1 MNIRSIN
8 AGFNIKH
15 DKNDKIVHEASNL
28 ILKLKKA
35 FKKSHPKVRTTRFC
49 SQPLINVKNLKP
61 REVNKLTIS
70 MDRLCQKE
78 NINWF
83 CFPLGEVKDEKDYQ
97 FIKTLPAIMS
107 NSKIS
112 FSNVIVS
119 HANKLNFSAINE
131 CAKQVKKISR
141 TDMSGFDNFRFCIS
155 SNVKPNGAFFPYSWH
170 KGEDGF
176 SLGLETI
183 DLILRNISRNKDLS
197 ETRRRI
203 INSLSG
209 EFVSI
214 DRIAR
219 EIERETGYKYYGL
232 DLSLA
237 PYPTEDHSIGK
248 AIQRL
253 GLDRFGANGTLFLTA
268 YLTNV
273 LKHLEEKLSVRT
285 IGFTGVM
292 YPVLEDRFLT
302 SSNDMNI
309 LNMESLLLY
318 SSVCGCG
325 PDMIPLPGD
334 ISEKE
339 ISSIILDMSSLAL
352 MLNKPLI
359 ARLVPIP
366 NKKSGELTNFDYHFF
381 HNTKIM
387 NARKMSLKR
396 NILENNSKFE
406 FL

>member
-1 MNIRSIN
+1 MLVSKR
-8 AGFNIKH
+8 
-15 DKNDKIVHEASNL
+15 DTT
-28 ILKLKKA
+28 
-35 FKKSHPKVRTTRFC
+35 VRTTRFC
-49 SQPLINVKNLKP
+49 SQPLINVKDLKP
-61 REVNKLTIS
+61 REVNKLTIAL
-70 MDRLCQKE
+70 DRLCRKE
-78 NINWF
+78 SINWF
-83 CFPLGEVKDEKDYQ
+83 CFPIGEVKNEKDYE
-97 FIKTLPAIMS
+97 FIKILPAIMS
-107 NSKIS
+107 KSKIS

-119 HANKLNFSAINE
+119 HRNKLNFTAINE

-141 TDMSGFDNFRFCIS
+141 TDLSGFDNFRFCIS
-155 SNVKPNGAFFPYSWH
+155 ANVKPNGAFFPYSWH

-176 SLGLETI
+176 SIGLETI
-183 DLILRNISRNKDLS
+183 DLIIKNIRRNKDLS
-197 ETRRRI
+197 ETRRKLI
-203 INSLSG
+203 DVLSG
-209 EFVSI
+209 EFLSI

-237 PYPTEDHSIGK
+237 PYPTNEHSIGK
-248 AIQRL
+248 AIQKL
-253 GLDRFGANGTLFLTA
+253 GLDRFGVNGTLFLTS
-268 YLTNV
+268 YLTNL
-273 LKHLEEKLSVRT
+273 LKYLEKKLPVKT

-339 ISSIILDMSSLAL
+339 ISSIILDMASLAL
-352 MLNKPLI
+352 MLDKPLI

-366 NKKSGELTNFDYHFF
+366 NKKSGDLTNFDYHFF

-387 NARKMSLKR
+387 NDRKMSLKR
-396 NILENNSKFE
+396 NILKNNSEFE